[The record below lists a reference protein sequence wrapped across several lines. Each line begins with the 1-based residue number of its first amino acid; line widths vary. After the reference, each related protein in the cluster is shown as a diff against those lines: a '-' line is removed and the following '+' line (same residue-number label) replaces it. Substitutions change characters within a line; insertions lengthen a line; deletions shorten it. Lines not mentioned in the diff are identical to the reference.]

1 MARVF
6 DVVEYPSEMADELV
20 HRFPETGI
28 ADLRFGSQVIVR
40 ESQAAVF
47 FRDGRA
53 LDVLGPGRHTIS
65 TANVPLLT
73 NLLGKLFGDRTP
85 FTAEVYFVSMREFA
99 DRKWG
104 TPQPIIVR
112 NTGVGLGIALLQGF
126 GTYSF
131 QVKDPQQFVTQIV
144 GQLGAYR
151 TSDIETRLRTM
162 LLSRLQD
169 LLGET
174 TSQKNV
180 LDLIGLTDEL
190 GAGVRAKSQDDF
202 LAIGLL
208 LKSFYIGNL
217 KPSDKSAKELREMG
231 MLDMQTYTQLQA
243 ADAMRDAAQNPS
255 GGAGLTAGI
264 GAGMGIGNVLSGS
277 LAGMTQG
284 QSQTQPTTPSASNV
298 MPDIMTPSEAAGF
311 LKVSEEDV
319 VAAINAGD
327 LKARKIGSAYRI
339 SKDALQDYLRGRF
352 YKSVQKKVG
361 TNANLFYSTRW
372 LYESTPVS
380 YPQPPRSVQPRHMTM
395 ARMSPHPVLRNH

>member
-53 LDVLGPGRHTIS
+53 LDVLGPGRHTIT

-73 NLLGKLFGDRTP
+73 DLLGKLFGDRTP
-85 FTAEVYFVSMREFA
+85 FTAEIYFVSMREFA

-190 GAGVRAKSQDDF
+190 GAGVRAKAQDDF
-202 LAIGLL
+202 LALGLL

-284 QSQTQPTTPSASNV
+284 QSQGQTQPTAPAATNG

-319 VAAINAGD
+319 LAAINAGE
-327 LKARKIGSAYRI
+327 LKARKIGSAFRV
-339 SKDALQDYLRGRF
+339 SKESLQEYLRG
-352 YKSVQKKVG
+352 
-361 TNANLFYSTRW
+361 
-372 LYESTPVS
+372 
-380 YPQPPRSVQPRHMTM
+380 
-395 ARMSPHPVLRNH
+395 

>member
-112 NTGVGLGIALLQGF
+112 NTGIGLGIALLQGF

-284 QSQTQPTTPSASNV
+284 QSQTQPTTPSASSV

-339 SKDALQDYLRGRF
+339 SKDALQDYLRG
-352 YKSVQKKVG
+352 
-361 TNANLFYSTRW
+361 
-372 LYESTPVS
+372 
-380 YPQPPRSVQPRHMTM
+380 
-395 ARMSPHPVLRNH
+395 

>member
-1 MARVF
+1 MARIF
-6 DVVEYPSEMADELV
+6 DVVEYPSEMVDEIV
-20 HRFPETGI
+20 HRFPETGV
-28 ADLRFGSQVIVR
+28 ADLRLGSQVIVR

-53 LDVLGPGRHTIS
+53 LDVLGPGRHTIT

-73 NLLGKLFGDRTP
+73 DLLGKLFGDRTP
-85 FTAEVYFVSMREFA
+85 FTAEIYYVSMREFA

-131 QVKDPQQFVTQIV
+131 QVSDPQQFVTQIV
-144 GQLGAYR
+144 GQLGGFR
-151 TSDIETRLRTM
+151 TADIENRLRTM

-169 LLGET
+169 VLGET
-174 TSQKNV
+174 TAEKNV

-190 GAGVRAKSQDDF
+190 SAAVRAKAQDDF
-202 LAIGLL
+202 LAVGLL

-277 LAGMTQG
+277 LAGMAQNQ
-284 QSQTQPTTPSASNV
+284 QSQTQPTTSAASTA
-298 MPDIMTPSEAAGF
+298 MPDVMTPSEAAGF

-319 VAAINAGD
+319 LAAITAGE
-327 LKARKIGSAYRI
+327 LKARKIGSAFRLT
-339 SKDALQDYLRGRF
+339 KEALQEYLNG
-352 YKSVQKKVG
+352 
-361 TNANLFYSTRW
+361 
-372 LYESTPVS
+372 
-380 YPQPPRSVQPRHMTM
+380 
-395 ARMSPHPVLRNH
+395 